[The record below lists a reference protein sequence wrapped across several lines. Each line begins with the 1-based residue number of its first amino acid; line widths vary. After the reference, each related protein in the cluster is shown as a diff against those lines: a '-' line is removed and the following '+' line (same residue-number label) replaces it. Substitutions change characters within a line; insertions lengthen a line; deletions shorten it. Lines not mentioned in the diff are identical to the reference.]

1 MFRSLTLFL
10 LCDDR
15 LSSGVIG
22 IVYCHFIVSYH
33 FLIMIGRVTMSRIV
47 FPGAKK
53 PRNLPNQYSKLAF
66 ERRTVTATRKLSSV
80 SESYPATQ
88 SRHSDLDPGRIN
100 VSISALAHGH
110 CYGSR
115 LSDWTGKYLLVCTPG
130 TGTWKP
136 SFYAPCPHEDYAA
149 QSLVLSGPF
158 CASRLS
164 TWPPFVTLCALC
176 SCGHKTLSNVWLIRL
191 CKGQPQPLGRTRVR
205 VTLLHT

>member
-1 MFRSLTLFL
+1 MTASLGHYRDCLLSLYRFL
-10 LCDDR
+10 SLSYHDR
-15 LSSGVIG
+15 KS
-22 IVYCHFIVSYH
+22 YHVSYC
-33 FLIMIGRVTMSRIV
+33 ISRRQETQKSSEPV
-47 FPGAKK
+47 QV
-53 PRNLPNQYSKLAF
+53 NLRLNVEQPPQL
-66 ERRTVTATRKLSSV
+66 VSSV

-136 SFYAPCPHEDYAA
+136 SFCAPCHEDHAA

-164 TWPPFVTLCALC
+164 TWPPFVMLCALC

-191 CKGQPQPLGRTRVR
+191 CKGQPQPLGQTRVR
-205 VTLLHT
+205 VTLLHTCT